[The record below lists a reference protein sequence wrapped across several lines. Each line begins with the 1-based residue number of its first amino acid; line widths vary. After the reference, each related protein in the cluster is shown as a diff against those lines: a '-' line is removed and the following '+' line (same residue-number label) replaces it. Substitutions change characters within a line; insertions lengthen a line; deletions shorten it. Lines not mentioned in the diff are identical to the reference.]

1 MAKLQRLVTKED
13 DIVVVHKPISDE
25 EIKDRIKQY
34 VLLSEK
40 KFASRYN
47 HMLFLPVEFSWKGQK
62 HLIQYNFCTNPFCKW
77 SGQDQLKFET
87 IKGKPSRYKLSGTGS
102 RKGIVCNSDPIY
114 PNRGMTL
121 GRYSSAVSNWSV
133 AEEISRLIRINQT
146 QDVEPEYRFHK
157 DDCSAEYLTPF
168 DSPKEFYRQGKTKN
182 NAQRWQCKVCKKKTS
197 ALPNK
202 RQSTT
207 YNQKRNDILPLFA
220 KFLVNKNSISRTC
233 DILEIGVSTYYNKL
247 EWLYRC
253 CLDFLEKFETKAFS
267 EKSFKKIFINTDKMH
282 YNLNNVRKKGQGGK
296 KYAGLEDNQVQ
307 TQVVVSADALSRY
320 VFRALLQVL
329 SEATKQVQF
338 EHEIRHVF
346 LQFLQPVL
354 QLIYLFQQSHH
365 I

>member
-1 MAKLQRLVTKED
+1 LAKLQRLVTKED
-13 DIVVVHKPISDE
+13 GIVVVHKPISDE
-25 EIKDRIKQY
+25 EIKDRKKQY
-34 VLLSEK
+34 VLHSEK

-62 HLIQYNFCTNPFCKW
+62 HQIQYNFCTNPFCKW
-77 SGQDQLKFET
+77 CGQDQLKFET

-102 RKGIVCNSDPIY
+102 RKGIVCNPDPIH
-114 PNRGMTL
+114 PSRGMTL
-121 GRYSSAVSNWSV
+121 GCYSSAVSNWSV

-157 DDCSAEYLTPF
+157 DDCSAEHLTPF
-168 DSPKEFYRQGKTKN
+168 ESPKEFYRQGKTKN

-197 ALPNK
+197 TLPNK

-220 KFLVNKNSISRTC
+220 KLLVNKNSISRTC

-253 CLDFLEKFETKAFS
+253 CLVFLEKFETRAFAD
-267 EKSFKKIFINTDKMH
+267 KSFKEIFINTDKMH

-307 TQVVVSADALSRY
+307 THVVVSADALSRY
-320 VFRALLQVL
+320 VFRADVAYDWEMTVEDLKVDTALYKEDHLNNFSKKTIV
-329 SEATKQVQF
+329 
-338 EHEIRHVF
+338 
-346 LQFLQPVL
+346 
-354 QLIYLFQQSHH
+354 
-365 I
+365 